1 MTFPAGGERAS
12 GRRAMDEQVEH
23 VEQVV
28 EELPE
33 YALMVDVPD

>member
-1 MTFPAGGERAS
+1 
-12 GRRAMDEQVEH
+12 MDEQIEQVAP

-33 YALMVDVPD
+33 YALMIDIPE